1 MKRIIRLTENDLT
14 RIVRRVIKEQDT
26 QTSGGTG
33 GPLTGSIVVRNQPA
47 KVRVGDTLEFK
58 FRAIK
63 NSGNGP
69 ITINKITPMNSNMS
83 IETKVPFT
91 VNPGQTF
98 ELIAKQKLVKD
109 GTAYRNM
116 DGDGYV
122 DIEERIIIETNGKKP
137 KYTLYCRQELQFI

>member
-26 QTSGGTG
+26 QTLGATG
-33 GPLTGSIVVRNQPA
+33 GPLTGSLVVRNQPA

>member
-1 MKRIIRLTENDLT
+1 
-14 RIVRRVIKEQDT
+14 
-26 QTSGGTG
+26 
-33 GPLTGSIVVRNQPA
+33 
-47 KVRVGDTLEFK
+47 
-58 FRAIK
+58 
-63 NSGNGP
+63 
-69 ITINKITPMNSNMS
+69 MS

-109 GTAYRNM
+109 GSAYRNM